1 MAGVLNPINDK
12 ITLWISA
19 RQDNPKMAQWFNYL
33 KNGLSRRVLPDQLTG
48 EDEVASIKDV
58 WRTLWPYIK
67 MNWRSGLLSTGLII
81 ISSLILFPG
90 PLINRFLIDDV
101 ILARRIDL
109 LPLAIFLFIGLKVLT
124 SSTNMMQNYQ
134 VVNFQESVM
143 LDIQK
148 SLLKHLLRLPKS
160 FFDKKEIGYL
170 ISRINS
176 DLRGLS
182 WFFSGVLAYV
192 ISAIIRFIGGVAF
205 LFYLEWRLAII
216 TVILLPLM
224 LIIVKYFSKR
234 IHTLSQQ
241 SMEQGATI
249 LAHLQETIASIPLV
263 KAFNTE
269 DRANKQML
277 QAYETNRQLTMER
290 SVVGSFAN
298 LLIKALP
305 ELTRAVVFIAGAYLA
320 IQGSWTLGSL
330 LAFESYIAYVHEPA
344 LYFADLNFSLQ
355 YSLAALERVMALFN
369 IVPEDNLEKG
379 RTVTRLEGEVEFR
392 NVSFAYGGYDQVLK
406 GLSFL
411 IQPGE
416 HVAIVGPSGVGK
428 TTLISLILS
437 FYKPTQGEIFFDGVL
452 VDEYN
457 LQSLRKRIG
466 YVSQSTLLLSGTFN
480 ENLRYGNQSASPAEV
495 EEAARVAGIHDFI
508 VNLPQGY
515 ESKITERGV
524 NLSEGQ
530 KQRLSI
536 ARALVKKP
544 DIFIFDEPTA
554 ALDSIL
560 ERSIFDALPS
570 YIKDKTLL
578 IIAHGLDTIQ
588 NSDRILLLDDQGSLS
603 VGTHKSLLA
612 ENAYY
617 RQLWAQ
623 QQLSNMDKSK

>member
-1 MAGVLNPINDK
+1 M
-12 ITLWISA
+12 SA
-19 RQDNPKMAQWFNYL
+19 LQDNPKMAQWFNYL
-33 KNGLSRRVLPDQLTG
+33 KNGLSRRVLPDQLTE

-109 LPLAIFLFIGLKVLT
+109 LPLAIFLYIGLKVLT
-124 SSTNMMQNYQ
+124 SSTNVMQNYQ

-148 SLLKHLLRLPKS
+148 SLLNHLLRLPKS

-182 WFFSGVLAYV
+182 WFFSGVLAY
-192 ISAIIRFIGGVAF
+192 IIAAIIRFIGGVVF
-205 LFYLEWRLAII
+205 LFFLEWRLAIVTI
-216 TVILLPLM
+216 ILLPLM

-249 LAHLQETIASIPLV
+249 LIHLQETIASIPLV

-269 DRANKQML
+269 DRANKQIL
-277 QAYETNRQLTMER
+277 QAYETNRQLTIER

-305 ELTRAVVFIAGAYLA
+305 ELTRAIVFIAGAYLA

-330 LAFESYIAYVHEPA
+330 LAFESYIAYVHEPV
-344 LYFADLNFSLQ
+344 LYFADMNFSLQ
-355 YSLAALERVMALFN
+355 YSLAALERVMALFK

-379 RTVTRLEGEVEFR
+379 QTVTRLEGEVEFR

-406 GLSFL
+406 GLSFH

-437 FYKPTQGEIFFDGVL
+437 FYKPTQGEILFDGVQ

-623 QQLSNMDKSK
+623 QQLSDLDKSVQV

>member
-1 MAGVLNPINDK
+1 M
-12 ITLWISA
+12 S
-19 RQDNPKMAQWFNYL
+19 QWFNYL

-48 EDEVASIKDV
+48 KNEVASIKDV
-58 WRTLWPYIK
+58 GRTLWPYIK

-81 ISSLILFPG
+81 ISSLLLFPG
-90 PLINRFLIDDV
+90 PLIYRFLIDDV
-101 ILARRIDL
+101 ILARRFDL
-109 LPLAIFLFIGLKVLT
+109 LPLAISLFIGLKILT

-148 SLLKHLLRLPKS
+148 SLLNHLLRLPKS
-160 FFDKKEIGYL
+160 FFDNKEIGYL

-182 WFFSGVLAYV
+182 WFFSGMLAYV
-192 ISAIIRFIGGVAF
+192 IAAIIRFIGGVVF
-205 LFYLEWRLAII
+205 LFYLEWHLAIL

-249 LAHLQETIASIPLV
+249 LTHLQETIASIPLV
-263 KAFNTE
+263 KAFSTE
-269 DRANKQML
+269 DRTNKQM
-277 QAYETNRQLTMER
+277 QEAYETNRQLTIER

-298 LLIKALP
+298 LLIQALP
-305 ELTRAVVFIAGAYLA
+305 DLTKAVVFIAGAYLA

-344 LYFADLNFSLQ
+344 LYFADLNSSLQ

-369 IVPEDNLEKG
+369 IVPEDNLETG
-379 RTVTRLEGEVEFR
+379 RSVTHLKGEVEFR
-392 NVSFAYGGYDQVLK
+392 NVSFAYGGQDQVLE
-406 GLSFL
+406 GLSFH

-437 FYKPTQGEIFFDGVL
+437 FYKPTQGEILFDGVL
-452 VDEYN
+452 VNEYN
-457 LQSLRKRIG
+457 LPALRKRIG
-466 YVSQSTLLLSGTFN
+466 YVSQTTQLLSGTIN
-480 ENLRYGNQSASPAEV
+480 ENLRYGNELAPQSEV
-495 EEAARVAGIHDFI
+495 EAAARVAGIHDFI
-508 VNLPQGY
+508 INLPQGY

-536 ARALVKKP
+536 ARALVKDP

-554 ALDSIL
+554 ALDSII
-560 ERSIFDALPS
+560 ERSIFDALPP

-578 IIAHGLDTIQ
+578 IIAHRLVTIQ
-588 NSDRILLLDDQGSLS
+588 DSDRILLLNDQGTLS
-603 VGTHKSLLA
+603 IGTHLSLLA
-612 ENAYY
+612 EDAFY
-617 RQLWAQ
+617 RQLCTQ
-623 QQLSNMDKSK
+623 QQLSDLDKSM